1 MLFFYSMFDIF
12 LLILNN
18 KDDIAFKLMLKRHV
32 IAVALFLVF
41 FLNAFGENADTCS
54 KIRSSVGLDIR
65 PSYAFSSY
73 KDDIL
78 MNMVDIAN
86 ARTTKLA
93 TSFHLKYC
101 FSFSPSTPQGR
112 FYPGVWQGIGTSVNL
127 LGNHKG
133 IGTPISV
140 YAFQG
145 APVYRINDRLSI
157 YYEWNFGASFGW
169 RKCDGQVAYS
179 NLIVGS
185 KVNAYI
191 NLGAGFCWTLGSQY
205 AMTAGIDLTH
215 FSNGNT
221 SFPNP
226 GVNMAGIRI
235 GVTREFGNVPV
246 KRNEAIAFDVDTIK
260 KRHKLQFDV
269 TAYGAWRKRVYRG
282 GEVPVLLNGHYP
294 VVGVDVSPMWQIKKI
309 FRAGGSVDFQW
320 DESTDLKRH
329 HAEGSSSDDIRFYRP
344 PILSQICVGVS
355 GRAELVMPIFSVNV
369 GLGYN
374 VIGPEETRAF
384 YQLANLKVRF
394 TERFFLNIGYQLLNF
409 ERQNNLMLG
418 IGYSFR

>member
-1 MLFFYSMFDIF
+1 MI
-12 LLILNN
+12 
-18 KDDIAFKLMLKRHV
+18 KRHV
-32 IAVALFLVF
+32 ISIVSVIVF
-41 FLNAFGENADTCS
+41 CLNTFGENNATCS
-54 KIRSSVGLDIR
+54 KIRSGIGLDVR
-65 PSYAFSSY
+65 TSYAFPSY

-78 MNMVDIAN
+78 SSMVDIES
-86 ARTTKLA
+86 ARATKLA
-93 TSFHLKYC
+93 TSIHLKYS
-101 FSFSPSTPQGR
+101 FSFAPDTPQGS
-112 FYPGVWQGIGTSVNL
+112 FYPGAWQGIGTSINF
-127 LGNHKG
+127 LGNQKG

-145 APVYRINDRLSI
+145 APVYKISERISL

-169 RKCDGQVAYS
+169 HKCDGEVAYS

-191 NLGAGFCWTLGSQY
+191 NLGAGLRWKLNDRC
-205 AMTAGIDLTH
+205 AVTAGLDLTH

-235 GVTREFGNVPV
+235 GVTSDIGKESSMPN
-246 KRNEAIAFDVDTIK
+246 KAISFDVDTIRR
-260 KRHKLQFDV
+260 RHKLQFDV

-282 GEVPVLLNGHYP
+282 GDTPVLLHGHYP
-294 VVGVDVSPMWQIKKI
+294 VVGIDISPMWQIKKI
-309 FRAGGSVDFQW
+309 FRAGCSVDFQW
-320 DESTDLKRH
+320 DQSTDLKRH
-329 HAEGSSSDDIRFYRP
+329 YAFGSTSDDIRFYRP
-344 PILSQICVGVS
+344 PILSQICAGIS

-369 GLGYN
+369 GIGYN
-374 VIGPEETRAF
+374 LIGPEETRAS

-409 ERQNNLMLG
+409 QKQNNLMLG
-418 IGYSFR
+418 FGYSFR